1 MWNLH
6 GHLTPPIVQQNE
18 TQVTPSNSPLP
29 YVTDQRALESLCH
42 TLRQSPRLALDTE
55 FVGEDTFV
63 PRLELI
69 QVATATTAAVID
81 FPAVQ
86 AGGSLDVFWELIC
99 DAKIEK
105 IVHAGRQ
112 DLDLFAIHA
121 GQIPKPFFD
130 TQIAAA
136 MVGYGAQVAY
146 ANLVQ
151 RLHGTKLA
159 KAHTFTNWS
168 ARPLSD
174 DQIAYALEDVE
185 FLLSIH
191 THLQNRLNTLGR
203 SEWVSEEFARLETAI
218 GEKSREPQER
228 YQRIRGW
235 DTLKPKGAAV
245 LREVAVWRE
254 AEARRRNVP
263 RGRVMRDEV
272 LLQLARHP
280 PKSVNDLRGL
290 RGVHSSDVDRHGGQ
304 ILATI
309 TSALALPPSAW
320 PEVPRERKPDPESTG
335 ILELLQAVL
344 KARAAEEGIAP
355 TMLATSA
362 DLQTLV
368 DAKQSRTT
376 LDVPILRGWR
386 RQLAG
391 DLLLQVLDGAVTITV
406 DRTSGALRMTQ
417 GRPGANEPSSDPPC
431 LTTTSS

>member
-1 MWNLH
+1 MSRFH
-6 GHLTPPIVQQNE
+6 GHQTPRIVQQNE
-18 TQVTPSNSPLP
+18 PQVTPLNPPLP
-29 YVTDQRALESLCH
+29 YVTDQGALKSLCH

-55 FVGEDTFV
+55 FVGEDTFI

-86 AGGSLDVFWELIC
+86 ASGSLDIFWELIC
-99 DAKIEK
+99 DVKIDK

-136 MVGYGAQVAY
+136 MVGYGAQIAY

-191 THLQNRLNTLGR
+191 THLQDRLSSLGR
-203 SEWVSEEFARLETAI
+203 LEWVSEEFARLETAV

-235 DTLKPKGAAV
+235 ETLKPKGAAV
-245 LREVAVWRE
+245 LRELAAWRE

-280 PKSVNDLRGL
+280 PKSVIDLRGL
-290 RGVHSSDVDRHGGQ
+290 RGVHSSEVDRHGGQ
-304 ILATI
+304 LLATI

-320 PEVPRERKPDPESTG
+320 PEVPSERKPDPESTG
-335 ILELLQAVL
+335 IVELLQAVL

-368 DAKQSRTT
+368 EARQNLTD
-376 LDVPILRGWR
+376 LDLPILHGWR
-386 RQLAG
+386 RKLAG
-391 DLLLQVLDGAVTITV
+391 ELLLQVLDGAVTVTV
-406 DRTSGALRMTQ
+406 DRISGALRMIQ
-417 GRPGANEPSSDPPC
+417 GRPSNASS
-431 LTTTSS
+431 

>member
-1 MWNLH
+1 MWSLRDPPTI
-6 GHLTPPIVQQNE
+6 LTIQPNE
-18 TQVTPSNSPLP
+18 RPVTPKPPML
-29 YVTDQRALESLCH
+29 YVTDQSALETLCQ

-86 AGGSLDVFWELIC
+86 AKGSLDAFWELIC
-99 DAKIEK
+99 DTKIEK

-112 DLDLFAIHA
+112 DLDLFATHA

-146 ANLVQ
+146 AGLVQ

-191 THLQNRLNTLGR
+191 THLQDRLNSLGR
-203 SEWVSEEFARLETAI
+203 LEWVGEEFARLETAV

-245 LREVAVWRE
+245 LRELAAWRE

-280 PKSVNDLRGL
+280 PKSVSELRGL
-290 RGVHSSDVDRHGGQ
+290 RGVHSSEVDRHGEQ
-304 ILATI
+304 LLTTI
-309 TSALALPPSAW
+309 TSALALPPTAW

-335 ILELLQAVL
+335 IVELLQAVL

-355 TMLATSA
+355 TMLATSS

-368 DAKQSRTT
+368 EAKQNRAT

-391 DLLLQVLDGAVTITV
+391 DLLLKVLDGAVTITV
-406 DRTSGALRMTQ
+406 DRTSGALKMAQ
-417 GRPGANEPSSDPPC
+417 DDHSKAAS
-431 LTTTSS
+431 

>member
-1 MWNLH
+1 ML
-6 GHLTPPIVQQNE
+6 
-18 TQVTPSNSPLP
+18 
-29 YVTDQRALESLCH
+29 YVTDQSALETLCQ
-42 TLRQSPRLALDTE
+42 TLRESSRLALDTE

-69 QVATATTAAVID
+69 QVATAATAAVID

-86 AGGSLDVFWELIC
+86 AHGSLDVFWELIC
-99 DAKIEK
+99 DTNIEK

-112 DLDLFAIHA
+112 DLDLFATHA

-174 DQIAYALEDVE
+174 DQISYALEDVE

-191 THLQNRLNTLGR
+191 THLQDRLSTLGR
-203 SEWVSEEFARLETAI
+203 LEWVGEEFARLETAV

-235 DTLKPKGAAV
+235 DSLKPKGAAV
-245 LREVAVWRE
+245 LRELAAWRE

-280 PKSVNDLRGL
+280 PKSVTELRGL
-290 RGVHSSDVDRHGGQ
+290 RGVHSSEVDRHGEQ
-304 ILATI
+304 LLATI
-309 TSALALPPSAW
+309 TSALALPASAW

-335 ILELLQAVL
+335 IVELLQAVL

-355 TMLATSA
+355 TMLATSS
-362 DLQTLV
+362 DLQALV
-368 DAKQSRTT
+368 EAKQNWAT

-417 GRPGANEPSSDPPC
+417 ERASKAVS
-431 LTTTSS
+431 

>member
-1 MWNLH
+1 M
-6 GHLTPPIVQQNE
+6 
-18 TQVTPSNSPLP
+18 P
-29 YVTDQRALESLCH
+29 YVTDQRALESLCR

-55 FVGEDTFV
+55 FVGEDTFI

-69 QVATATTAAVID
+69 QVATATTAAIID

-86 AGGSLDVFWELIC
+86 ASGSLDAFWELIC
-99 DAKIEK
+99 DTKIEK
-105 IVHAGRQ
+105 VLHAGRQ
-112 DLDLFAIHA
+112 DLDLFATHA

-168 ARPLSD
+168 ARPLSE

-191 THLQNRLNTLGR
+191 THLQDRLSALGR
-203 SEWVSEEFARLETAI
+203 MEWVSEEFARLETAV

-235 DTLKPKGAAV
+235 ETLKPKGAAV
-245 LREVAVWRE
+245 LRELAAWRE
-254 AEARRRNVP
+254 VEARRRNVP

-280 PKSVNDLRGL
+280 PKSVNELRGL
-290 RGVHSSDVDRHGGQ
+290 RGIHSAEVDRQGDQ
-304 ILATI
+304 LLATI
-309 TSALALPPSAW
+309 TLALALPPSAW
-320 PEVPRERKPDPESTG
+320 PAVPRERKPDPESTG
-335 ILELLQAVL
+335 LVELLQAVL

-368 DAKQSRTT
+368 EGKQNRTA

-391 DLLLQVLDGAVTITV
+391 ELLLQVLDGAVTITV
-406 DRTSGALRMTQ
+406 DRISGALLMM
-417 GRPGANEPSSDPPC
+417 PES
-431 LTTTSS
+431 TSNA

>member
-1 MWNLH
+1 MSSLR
-6 GHLTPPIVQQNE
+6 GHQMPPTVQQNE
-18 TQVTPSNSPLP
+18 THMITNPSLP
-29 YVTDQRALESLCH
+29 YVTDQRALESLCQ

-55 FVGEDTFV
+55 FVGEDTFI

-69 QVATATTAAVID
+69 QVATVATAAVID

-86 AGGSLDVFWELIC
+86 ASGSLDVFWELIC

-105 IVHAGRQ
+105 IFHAGRQ

-191 THLQNRLNTLGR
+191 THLHDRLSTLGR
-203 SEWVSEEFARLETAI
+203 LEWVSEEFARLETAV

-245 LREVAVWRE
+245 LRELAAWRE
-254 AEARRRNVP
+254 SEARRRNVP

-280 PKSVNDLRGL
+280 PKSVNELRGL
-290 RGVHSSDVDRHGGQ
+290 RGVHSSEVDRHGEQ
-304 ILATI
+304 LLATI
-309 TSALALPPSAW
+309 TSTLALPPSTW
-320 PEVPRERKPDPESTG
+320 PEIPRERKPDPESTG
-335 ILELLQAVL
+335 VVELLQAVL
-344 KARAAEEGIAP
+344 KGRAAEEGIAP
-355 TMLATSA
+355 TMLATSG
-362 DLQTLV
+362 DLQILV
-368 DAKQSRTT
+368 EAKQNRTA

-391 DLLLQVLDGAVTITV
+391 DLLLQVLDGAVTVSV
-406 DRTSGALRMTQ
+406 DRTSGALRMT
-417 GRPGANEPSSDPPC
+417 
-431 LTTTSS
+431 

>member
-1 MWNLH
+1 MSSLH
-6 GHLTPPIVQQNE
+6 GHQTPPTGQQNE
-18 TQVTPSNSPLP
+18 IQVTPPNPPLP

-55 FVGEDTFV
+55 FVGEDTFI

-69 QVATATTAAVID
+69 QVATAATAAVID

-86 AGGSLDVFWELIC
+86 ASGSLDVFWELIC

-151 RLHGTKLA
+151 RLHGKKLA

-191 THLQNRLNTLGR
+191 THLQDRLSTLGR
-203 SEWVSEEFARLETAI
+203 LEWVSEEFARLETAV

-245 LREVAVWRE
+245 LRELAAWRE

-280 PKSVNDLRGL
+280 PKSVNELRGL
-290 RGVHSSDVDRHGGQ
+290 RGVHSSEVDRQGEQ
-304 ILATI
+304 LLATI

-335 ILELLQAVL
+335 IVELLQAVL

-368 DAKQSRTT
+368 EAKQNRTA

-406 DRTSGALRMTQ
+406 DRTSGALRMT
-417 GRPGANEPSSDPPC
+417 PGSASKASS
-431 LTTTSS
+431 

>member
-1 MWNLH
+1 M
-6 GHLTPPIVQQNE
+6 TF
-18 TQVTPSNSPLP
+18 NSPPP
-29 YVTDQRALESLCH
+29 YITDQHALESLCR
-42 TLRQSPRLALDTE
+42 TLRQSSRLALDTE
-55 FVGEDTFV
+55 FVGEDTFI

-69 QVATATTAAVID
+69 QVATTTTAAVID

-86 AGGSLDVFWELIC
+86 ACGSLDVFWELIC

-105 IVHAGRQ
+105 VVHAGRQ

-151 RLHGTKLA
+151 RLHGMKLA

-168 ARPLSD
+168 ARPLSE

-191 THLQNRLNTLGR
+191 THLQDRLNTLGR
-203 SEWVSEEFARLETAI
+203 SEWVSEEFARLETAV

-245 LREVAVWRE
+245 LRELAAWRE

-272 LLQLARHP
+272 LIQLARHP

-290 RGVHSSDVDRHGGQ
+290 RGVHSSEVDRHGGQ
-304 ILATI
+304 LLATI

-320 PEVPRERKPDPESTG
+320 PKVPSERKPDPESTG
-335 ILELLQAVL
+335 IVELLQAVL

-362 DLQTLV
+362 DLQMLV
-368 DAKQSRTT
+368 ETKQSRTT
-376 LDVPILRGWR
+376 LTVPILHGWR
-386 RQLAG
+386 RQLVG
-391 DLLLQVLDGAVTITV
+391 ELLLQVLDGAVSLRV
-406 DRTSGALRMTQ
+406 DRTSGALRMTS
-417 GRPGANEPSSDPPC
+417 GHP
-431 LTTTSS
+431 

>member
-1 MWNLH
+1 MSSLL
-6 GHLTPPIVQQNE
+6 GHQTPPTVQQNE
-18 TQVTPSNSPLP
+18 IHVTPNPSLP
-29 YVTDQRALESLCH
+29 YVTDQRALESLCL

-55 FVGEDTFV
+55 FVGEDTFI

-69 QVATATTAAVID
+69 QVATTDTAAIID

-86 AGGSLDVFWELIC
+86 ASGSLDVFWELLS

-185 FLLSIH
+185 FLLPIH
-191 THLQNRLNTLGR
+191 THLQDRLSALGR
-203 SEWVSEEFARLETAI
+203 SEWVSEEFARLETVV

-235 DTLKPKGAAV
+235 DSLKPKGAAV
-245 LREVAVWRE
+245 LRELAAWRE

-290 RGVHSSDVDRHGGQ
+290 RGVHSSEVDRHGGQ
-304 ILATI
+304 LLSVI
-309 TSALALPPSAW
+309 TSALALPPSTW
-320 PEVPRERKPDPESTG
+320 PEVPSERKPDPESTG
-335 ILELLQAVL
+335 IVELLQAVL
-344 KARAAEEGIAP
+344 KARAAEQGIAP

-368 DAKQSRTT
+368 EAKQNRIA
-376 LDVPILRGWR
+376 LDIPILRGWR

-391 DLLLQVLDGAVTITV
+391 DLLLEVLDGAVTITV
-406 DRTSGALRMTQ
+406 DQISGALRMIQ
-417 GRPGANEPSSDPPC
+417 GRP
-431 LTTTSS
+431 

>member
-1 MWNLH
+1 
-6 GHLTPPIVQQNE
+6 
-18 TQVTPSNSPLP
+18 
-29 YVTDQRALESLCH
+29 VTDQRALESLCQ

-55 FVGEDTFV
+55 FVGEDTFI

-69 QVATATTAAVID
+69 QVASATTAAIID

-99 DAKIEK
+99 DVKIEK
-105 IVHAGRQ
+105 IIHAGRQ
-112 DLDLFAIHA
+112 DLDLFALYA

-151 RLHGTKLA
+151 RLHGRKLA

-168 ARPLSD
+168 VRPLSD

-191 THLQNRLNTLGR
+191 THLRDRLNTLGR
-203 SEWVSEEFARLETAI
+203 SEWVSEEFERLETAV

-245 LREVAVWRE
+245 LRELAVWRE

-290 RGVHSSDVDRHGGQ
+290 RGVHSSEVDRHGGQ
-304 ILATI
+304 LLGAI

-320 PEVPRERKPDPESTG
+320 PAVPCERKPDPESTG
-335 ILELLQAVL
+335 IVELLQAVL

-368 DAKQSRTT
+368 EAKQNRTA
-376 LDVPILRGWR
+376 LNVPILHGWR
-386 RQLAG
+386 RQLVG
-391 DLLLQVLDGAVTITV
+391 DLLVQVLDGAVTISV
-406 DRTSGALRMTQ
+406 DRTSGALLMTS
-417 GRPGANEPSSDPPC
+417 GS
-431 LTTTSS
+431 TSNAV

>member
-1 MWNLH
+1 MSSH
-6 GHLTPPIVQQNE
+6 RGHQTPPTVQQNE
-18 TQVTPSNSPLP
+18 TQVTPNPP
-29 YVTDQRALESLCH
+29 MQYVTDQRTLESLCH
-42 TLRQSPRLALDTE
+42 SLRQSPRLALDTE
-55 FVGEDTFV
+55 FVGEDTFI

-86 AGGSLDVFWELIC
+86 ASGSLGVFWDLIC

-112 DLDLFAIHA
+112 DLDLFATHA

-191 THLQNRLNTLGR
+191 THLQDRLSTLGR
-203 SEWVSEEFARLETAI
+203 SEWVSEEFARLETAV

-245 LREVAVWRE
+245 LRELAAWRE
-254 AEARRRNVP
+254 TEARRRNVP

-280 PKSVNDLRGL
+280 PKSINELRGL
-290 RGVHSSDVDRHGGQ
+290 RGVHSSEVDRQGGQ
-304 ILATI
+304 LLAAI
-309 TSALALPPSAW
+309 TSAAALPPSAW
-320 PEVPRERKPDPESTG
+320 PEVPSERKPDPESTG
-335 ILELLQAVL
+335 IVELLQAVL

-362 DLQTLV
+362 DLQILV
-368 DAKQSRTT
+368 EAKQNRTA

-386 RQLAG
+386 RELAG

-406 DRTSGALRMTQ
+406 DRTSGALRVT
-417 GRPGANEPSSDPPC
+417 
-431 LTTTSS
+431 

>member
-1 MWNLH
+1 ML
-6 GHLTPPIVQQNE
+6 
-18 TQVTPSNSPLP
+18 
-29 YVTDQRALESLCH
+29 YVTDQSALETLCL
-42 TLRQSPRLALDTE
+42 TLKQSSRLALDTE

-86 AGGSLDVFWELIC
+86 AKGSLDAFWELIC
-99 DAKIEK
+99 DNKIEK

-112 DLDLFAIHA
+112 DLDLFATHA

-191 THLQNRLNTLGR
+191 THLQDRLNSLGR
-203 SEWVSEEFARLETAI
+203 LEWVGEEFARLEMAV

-235 DTLKPKGAAV
+235 DTLKAKGAAV
-245 LREVAVWRE
+245 LRELAAWRE

-280 PKSVNDLRGL
+280 PKSVSELRGL
-290 RGVHSSDVDRHGGQ
+290 RGVHSSEVDRHGEHLLG
-304 ILATI
+304 TI
-309 TSALALPPSAW
+309 TSALALPPTAW

-335 ILELLQAVL
+335 IVELLQAVL

-355 TMLATSA
+355 TMLATSS

-368 DAKQSRTT
+368 DAKQNRATI
-376 LDVPILRGWR
+376 DVPILRGWR

-391 DLLLQVLDGAVTITV
+391 DLLLKVLDGAVTITV
-406 DRTSGALRMTQ
+406 DRTSGALKMAQ
-417 GRPGANEPSSDPPC
+417 ED
-431 LTTTSS
+431 LEKV

>member
-1 MWNLH
+1 MWSLRD
-6 GHLTPPIVQQNE
+6 PPTIRTIQPNE
-18 TQVTPSNSPLP
+18 RPVTPKPP
-29 YVTDQRALESLCH
+29 MFYVTDPSALETLCL
-42 TLRQSPRLALDTE
+42 TLKQSSRLALDTE

-86 AGGSLDVFWELIC
+86 AKGSLDAFWELIC
-99 DAKIEK
+99 DNKIEK

-112 DLDLFAIHA
+112 DLDLFATHA

-191 THLQNRLNTLGR
+191 THLQDRLNSLGR
-203 SEWVSEEFARLETAI
+203 LEWVGEEFARLEMAV

-235 DTLKPKGAAV
+235 DTLKAKGAAV
-245 LREVAVWRE
+245 LRELAAWRE

-280 PKSVNDLRGL
+280 PKSVSELRGL
-290 RGVHSSDVDRHGGQ
+290 RGVHSSEVDRHGEHLLG
-304 ILATI
+304 TI
-309 TSALALPPSAW
+309 TSALALPPTAW

-335 ILELLQAVL
+335 IVELLQAVL

-355 TMLATSA
+355 TMLATSS

-368 DAKQSRTT
+368 DAKQNRATI
-376 LDVPILRGWR
+376 DVPILRGWR

-391 DLLLQVLDGAVTITV
+391 DLLLKVLDGAVTITV
-406 DRTSGALRMTQ
+406 DRTSGALKMAQ
-417 GRPGANEPSSDPPC
+417 EDLGKV
-431 LTTTSS
+431 

>member
-1 MWNLH
+1 MSSLRDH
-6 GHLTPPIVQQNE
+6 QMPPTAQQNE
-18 TQVTPSNSPLP
+18 PHMTPNLP
-29 YVTDQRALESLCH
+29 SSYVTDQRALESLCQ

-69 QVATATTAAVID
+69 QVATTATAAVID

-168 ARPLSD
+168 ARPLTD
-174 DQIAYALEDVE
+174 DQVAYALEDVE

-191 THLQNRLNTLGR
+191 SHLQDRLSTLGR
-203 SEWVSEEFARLETAI
+203 SEWVREEFARLETAV

-245 LREVAVWRE
+245 LRELAAWRE

-280 PKSVNDLRGL
+280 PKSVHDLRGL
-290 RGVHSSDVDRHGGQ
+290 RGVHSSEVDRHGEQ
-304 ILATI
+304 LLTAI

-320 PEVPRERKPDPESTG
+320 PEVLSERKPDPESTG
-335 ILELLQAVL
+335 IVELLQAVL
-344 KARAAEEGIAP
+344 KARAAEQGIAP

-368 DAKQSRTT
+368 EAKQNRAA
-376 LDVPILRGWR
+376 LDIPILRGWR

-391 DLLLQVLDGAVTITV
+391 DLLLAVLDGTVTITV
-406 DRTSGALRMTQ
+406 DRISGALRITQ
-417 GRPGANEPSSDPPC
+417 GCP
-431 LTTTSS
+431 

>member
-1 MWNLH
+1 
-6 GHLTPPIVQQNE
+6 
-18 TQVTPSNSPLP
+18 
-29 YVTDQRALESLCH
+29 VTDQRALESLCH

-55 FVGEDTFV
+55 FVGEDTFI

-69 QVATATTAAVID
+69 QVATAATAAVID

-86 AGGSLDVFWELIC
+86 ASGSLDVFWELIC

-112 DLDLFAIHA
+112 DLDLFAIYA

-151 RLHGTKLA
+151 RLHGKKLA

-191 THLQNRLNTLGR
+191 THLQDRLSTLGR
-203 SEWVSEEFARLETAI
+203 LEWVSEEFARLETAV

-245 LREVAVWRE
+245 LRELAAWRE

-280 PKSVNDLRGL
+280 PKSVNELRGL
-290 RGVHSSDVDRHGGQ
+290 RGVHSSEVDRQGVQ
-304 ILATI
+304 LLATI

-335 ILELLQAVL
+335 IVELLQAVL

-368 DAKQSRTT
+368 EAKQSRTA

-391 DLLLQVLDGAVTITV
+391 DLLLQILDGAVTITV
-406 DRTSGALRMTQ
+406 DRTSGALRMT
-417 GRPGANEPSSDPPC
+417 
-431 LTTTSS
+431 

>member
-1 MWNLH
+1 MSSH
-6 GHLTPPIVQQNE
+6 RGPRTPPIALQNE
-18 TQVTPSNSPLP
+18 PHVTAHPPGQ
-29 YVTDQRALESLCH
+29 YVTDHRALEALCG
-42 TLRQSPRLALDTE
+42 LLKESPRLALDTE

-99 DAKIEK
+99 DAKVEK

-151 RLHGTKLA
+151 RLHGMKLA

-168 ARPLSD
+168 ARPLSH

-191 THLQNRLNTLGR
+191 AHLQERLNTLGR
-203 SEWVSEEFARLETAI
+203 STWVDEEFARLETAV

-235 DTLKPKGAAV
+235 ETLKPKGAAV
-245 LREVAVWRE
+245 LRELAAWRE
-254 AEARRRNVP
+254 TEARRRNVP

-280 PKSVNDLRGL
+280 PKTLNEFRGL
-290 RGVHSSDVDRHGGQ
+290 RGVHSSEVDRHGGQ
-304 ILATI
+304 LLASI
-309 TSALALPPSAW
+309 TSSLALPPSAW
-320 PEVPRERKPDPESTG
+320 PAVPSERKPDPESTG
-335 ILELLQAVL
+335 IVELLQAVL

-355 TMLATSA
+355 TMIATSA

-368 DAKQSRTT
+368 EGKQNRAA
-376 LDVPILRGWR
+376 LDIPILRGWR

-391 DLLLQVLDGAVTITV
+391 NLMLQVLDGAVTISV
-406 DRTSGALRMTQ
+406 DKISGALRMT
-417 GRPGANEPSSDPPC
+417 
-431 LTTTSS
+431 

>member
-1 MWNLH
+1 
-6 GHLTPPIVQQNE
+6 
-18 TQVTPSNSPLP
+18 
-29 YVTDQRALESLCH
+29 
-42 TLRQSPRLALDTE
+42 
-55 FVGEDTFV
+55 
-63 PRLELI
+63 
-69 QVATATTAAVID
+69 
-81 FPAVQ
+81 
-86 AGGSLDVFWELIC
+86 
-99 DAKIEK
+99 
-105 IVHAGRQ
+105 
-112 DLDLFAIHA
+112 
-121 GQIPKPFFD
+121 
-130 TQIAAA
+130 

-168 ARPLSD
+168 GRPLSD

-191 THLQNRLNTLGR
+191 THLQDRLSTLGR
-203 SEWVSEEFARLETAI
+203 LEWVSEEFARLETAV

-245 LREVAVWRE
+245 LRELAAWRE

-280 PKSVNDLRGL
+280 PKSVHELRGL
-290 RGVHSSDVDRHGGQ
+290 RGVHSSEVDRQGEQ
-304 ILATI
+304 LLATI

-320 PEVPRERKPDPESTG
+320 PEVPRERKPDPESIG
-335 ILELLQAVL
+335 IVELLQAVL

-362 DLQTLV
+362 DLQTIV
-368 DAKQSRTT
+368 EAKQNRPT
-376 LDVPILRGWR
+376 LDVPILGGWR

-406 DRTSGALRMTQ
+406 DRTSGALRMTT
-417 GRPGANEPSSDPPC
+417 GSTSK
-431 LTTTSS
+431 TSS